1 MLSLRSQIVKSHLLP
16 PRLSPALSIGHTV
29 DVARVPADKSGDG
42 ASKRSTTTRDALAA
56 WAPKLTDG
64 KVTLKRTCDL
74 WGYDDAGTAGLPRL
88 IRLGGPT
95 IHSVYYTQIRL
106 APRADLAHQ
115 TKGRDGKGAGCR
127 VRPTFSRGGARVRTS
142 AAGRS
147 MRIARSSPHR
157 GTPPSPPLE
166 PTMPDQPPPETPTPA
181 SQSPLTCDGDAWSWR
196 HRADFGP
203 WLREQRQTH
212 ELTLKAAADRL
223 GVTLTRLHKLETG
236 GRVRAP
242 SLELIAGIAALYG
255 RELDDV
261 LTRAGFRMEVPAELR
276 DAARCDETFAALV
289 LHPALRPA
297 CMDERWVSSWAN
309 LRGEHPA
316 TRRLE
321 PRRQSRWREGAV

>member
-1 MLSLRSQIVKSHLLP
+1 
-16 PRLSPALSIGHTV
+16 
-29 DVARVPADKSGDG
+29 
-42 ASKRSTTTRDALAA
+42 
-56 WAPKLTDG
+56 
-64 KVTLKRTCDL
+64 
-74 WGYDDAGTAGLPRL
+74 
-88 IRLGGPT
+88 
-95 IHSVYYTQIRL
+95 
-106 APRADLAHQ
+106 
-115 TKGRDGKGAGCR
+115 
-127 VRPTFSRGGARVRTS
+127 
-142 AAGRS
+142 
-147 MRIARSSPHR
+147 
-157 GTPPSPPLE
+157 
-166 PTMPDQPPPETPTPA
+166 MPDQPPPETPTPA
-181 SQSPLTCDGDAWSWR
+181 SQSPLTCDGDAWTWR

-297 CMDERWVSSWAN
+297 CMDERWVEAFSRIQKAQWV
-309 LRGEHPA
+309 EF
-316 TRRLE
+316 TRRFEAHLRSGGAPLAE
-321 PRRQSRWREGAV
+321 LVGEPPRRAPSNTSP